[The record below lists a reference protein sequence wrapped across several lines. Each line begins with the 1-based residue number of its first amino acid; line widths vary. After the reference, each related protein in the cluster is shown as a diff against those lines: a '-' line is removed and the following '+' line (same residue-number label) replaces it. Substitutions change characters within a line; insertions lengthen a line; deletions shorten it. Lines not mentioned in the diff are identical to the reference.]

1 MKILLTG
8 ATGFLGK
15 NLKPILAQSYDVFG
29 IGSDWDLRDQ
39 DQCHKLLANFQSDA
53 DVIVHAAGTVGGIGA
68 NKENPGRFM
77 YDNLIMGANLIHE
90 AMKQQVSKFIL
101 LGTVCAYPKHT
112 PVPFE
117 EKDIWNGYPEE
128 TNAPYG
134 IAKKTLMRLLEAYHE
149 QYGMGGVNL
158 IPVNM
163 YGPHDRFNLTSS
175 HVIPALILKID
186 QAIKQ
191 KAKSITLWG
200 TGQASREFLYAP
212 DCAEAIKLAI
222 EKDIWNGYPEETNAP
237 YGIAKKTLMR
247 LLEAYHEQYGMG
259 GVNLIPVNMYG
270 PHDHFNLTSS
280 HVIPALILKV
290 DQAIEQKAKSI
301 TLWGT
306 GQASREF
313 LYAPDCAEAI
323 KLSIETDISPTPI
336 NIGTGKEIKICNLIE
351 TICDIM
357 AFDGEILYDTS
368 KPDGQPRRC
377 LDTSKAEQL
386 LGFKARTALRDGLTY
401 TIKWFKET
409 VSGV

>member
-8 ATGFLGK
+8 ATGFLGQ
-15 NLKPILAQSYDVFG
+15 NLKPILSQSHDVFG

-39 DQCHKLLANFQSDA
+39 DQCHKLLADFQSDT
-53 DVIVHAAGTVGGIGA
+53 DIIVHAAGTVGGIGA

-77 YDNLIMGANLIHE
+77 YDNLIMGANLIHA

-112 PVPFE
+112 PIPFE
-117 EKDIWNGYPEE
+117 EKDIWDGYPEE

-149 QYGMGGVNL
+149 QYGMN
-158 IPVNM
+158 
-163 YGPHDRFNLTSS
+163 
-175 HVIPALILKID
+175 
-186 QAIKQ
+186 
-191 KAKSITLWG
+191 
-200 TGQASREFLYAP
+200 
-212 DCAEAIKLAI
+212 
-222 EKDIWNGYPEETNAP
+222 
-237 YGIAKKTLMR
+237 
-247 LLEAYHEQYGMG
+247 

-290 DQAIEQKAKSI
+290 DQAIKQKAKSI
-301 TLWGT
+301 TVWGT

-336 NIGTGKEIKICNLIE
+336 NIGTGKEIKICDLIE

-357 AFDGEILYDTS
+357 GYDGDVLYDTT

-386 LGFKARTALRDGLTY
+386 LGFKAQTSLQNGLTH